1 MSHGM
6 NKSKPSTT
14 TTTTTYNLTQL
25 INKLN
30 HSSSPTMSFRN
41 FVNVSNTSK
50 RDSPSGEPTPN
61 QSVFNIRFAVN
72 GLSKF
77 YQFSNS
83 IPELNKSIQSGDFGD
98 DAGMIAENSKC
109 VVVGLADGAGGNR
122 SIGIDP
128 QRFSRSLLAHCVEIL
143 RNEEVLPNEMAKLAC
158 KSVHMLERN
167 NVEGSGTI
175 CLLSINKKT
184 NVMHALNM
192 GDSGFRVIR
201 NGKVVSKSEATMA
214 GSSPK
219 QVYVSKQQNYSGI
232 SFVTEK

>member
-6 NKSKPSTT
+6 NKSKPSTTTT

-50 RDSPSGEPTPN
+50 
-61 QSVFNIRFAVN
+61 NIRFAVN

>member
-1 MSHGM
+1 MSYGM
-6 NKSKPSTT
+6 NKPNQYPTNN
-14 TTTTTYNLTQL
+14 YDLTQL
-25 INKLN
+25 INQLN
-30 HSSSPTMSFRN
+30 KPKSFRN

-50 RDSPSGEPTPN
+50 LETPVEATPN
-61 QSVFNIRFAVN
+61 QAVFNLRFAVN

-77 YQFSNS
+77 YQYSNF
-83 IPELNKSIQSGDFGD
+83 IPEINKSIQSGDFGD

-109 VVVGLADGAGGNR
+109 VVIGLADGAGGNR

-143 RNEEVLPNEMAKLAC
+143 KKEEVLPNEMAKLAC
-158 KSVHMLERN
+158 NSIHMLERN

-184 NVMHALNM
+184 NVMHTLNM

-201 NGKVVSKSEATMA
+201 NGRIVSKSETTMA

-219 QVYVSKQQNYSGI
+219 QVYVTKQQNYSGI
-232 SFVTEK
+232 SFVNEK